1 MQIANKVLLTNGQY
15 EDKMQA
21 HIKGLQHY
29 AFSVF
34 LFDADERLLLQQRA
48 FTKYH
53 SGGLWSNTCCSHPM
67 SIDDLAI
74 IKEQAI
80 ARVKEEMGVECKLFY
95 DSSFEYKS
103 SCGDLI
109 ENEVDYIFYGYASNA
124 PMINMDEVCSF
135 KWDSVTNISESIKN
149 NPESYTEWFKSI
161 VSNNKLAIMADY
173 IKKEYKKGNIARIKI

>member
-67 SIDDLAI
+67 SIDDLAEI
-74 IKEQAI
+74 
-80 ARVKEEMGVECKLFY
+80 
-95 DSSFEYKS
+95 
-103 SCGDLI
+103 
-109 ENEVDYIFYGYASNA
+109 
-124 PMINMDEVCSF
+124 
-135 KWDSVTNISESIKN
+135 
-149 NPESYTEWFKSI
+149 
-161 VSNNKLAIMADY
+161 
-173 IKKEYKKGNIARIKI
+173 